1 MSEACVGA
9 VPSASPAAPG
19 CAVLWLDG
27 GLPAG
32 GLPALAPW
40 AAAWRACKALA
51 AVPFDVIRHQYSSAV
66 RAGLIRKSLLASS
79 DFERALGALE
89 RMTLGP
95 LARRV

>member
-27 GLPAG
+27 GL
-32 GLPALAPW
+32 LALAPL
-40 AAAWRACKALA
+40 AGAWRACKALA

>member
-1 MSEACVGA
+1 MSEACVGT
-9 VPSASPAAPG
+9 VPSASPALPG
-19 CAVLWLDG
+19 CAVLWLD
-27 GLPAG
+27 G